1 MTQEFEVT
9 AEELVRTLQR
19 RGIPLPS
26 EIGAFVVLEAC
37 EKLIGRPTLIS
48 TRDIFITESGDVEC
62 EEPKRAEREADAVS
76 ALLRVLAELL
86 VCAAPGVPNMLLDLV
101 EHGPNQDRLTLA
113 LLRSDLEACLLP
125 LNRGAQ
131 RRVLSRLV
139 REVRK
144 SAPGA
149 PGHAVAIEVGDVDAT
164 FDDLLGETSPPP
176 GAAQGLPRGIG
187 SDQPRRAAGELPR
200 GVSSSRPADNK
211 AASEIVERSAPLS
224 VDEEVTRHH
233 EVTADERGR
242 ARRMR
247 TPVEDE
253 PAPRA
258 REPRGAFAAAAAAA
272 AADADGLESEAE
284 RRTARPHGADGGE
297 PSSRRTG
304 RSERERRASGA
315 PESGDSARARRGG
328 AHGDETERS
337 EAGSRRTGRE
347 RAASDASERG
357 DPSSASLGRRSARGD
372 AAHGGEPGLR
382 RTGRSERERADGADR
397 GEGRGRSR
405 SDDVSFDVSA
415 RGTGASRSARPP
427 SRSRAPVDLDA
438 LVETHA
444 SRGRVGLWVF
454 LGTTAAAV
462 ALLLG
467 YFALGREQSQSAL
480 GFLQPR
486 EGDAAPTKS
495 APVPRRAYG
504 DLRVNSQP
512 DRAQVLLLIGPGP
525 ALATDIPLGVAQE
538 FIAMADG
545 HRPARAL
552 LPADAVWDELN
563 GQPRYELAI
572 QARPLHEGRKPH
584 TPDALGPTL
593 LPQNVGTPTGRLGSV
608 RVVTTP
614 RAAEV
619 YQLIGFTPEV
629 HVDNLP
635 LDHAYEL
642 LIHAEGHK
650 TARKHLEPSDFIEQ
664 DGKRIARIDVQLPAA
679 D

>member
-1 MTQEFEVT
+1 VTQEFEVT

-37 EKLIGRPTLIS
+37 EKLLTRPTLIS

-62 EEPKRAEREADAVS
+62 EEPKRANDEAEAVS
-76 ALLRVLAELL
+76 ALLSVLAELL

-101 EHGPNQDRLTLA
+101 EHGPNEERLSLA

-149 PGHAVAIEVGDVDAT
+149 PGHVAPVEVGDVDAT

-176 GAAQGLPRGIG
+176 GAAHAPELPRGIG
-187 SDQPRRAAGELPR
+187 SGRAAGELPR

-211 AASEIVERSAPLS
+211 ASSEVSERSVPLK
-224 VDEEVTRHH
+224 VEDEVTRHH
-233 EVTADERGR
+233 EVTSDERGR
-242 ARRMR
+242 AARRVR
-247 TPVEDE
+247 TPAD
-253 PAPRA
+253 
-258 REPRGAFAAAAAAA
+258 GAFAD
-272 AADADGLESEAE
+272 DADDESGDDLRAGHSE
-284 RRTARPHGADGGE
+284 RNRGDAARARRAGRVDAADGGE
-297 PSSRRTG
+297 SSARPTG
-304 RSERERRASGA
+304 RSERNRSPSAADRG
-315 PESGDSARARRGG
+315 ESRRRGDG
-328 AHGDETERS
+328 ASDND
-337 EAGSRRTGRE
+337 GSRRAGRPE
-347 RAASDASERG
+347 RDGE
-357 DPSSASLGRRSARGD
+357 SSWGVSGRRSAE
-372 AAHGGEPGLR
+372 HGGSTAR
-382 RTGRSERERADGADR
+382 ASGRSEGEARRTDDGAASMT
-397 GEGRGRSR
+397 GRGTARPER
-405 SDDVSFDVSA
+405 DRRGSA
-415 RGTGASRSARPP
+415 SADAARPP
-427 SRSRAPVDLDA
+427 RSSERPSRGAAGSRSRAPVDLDA
-438 LVETHA
+438 MVETNG
-444 SRGRVGLWVF
+444 SRGRLGMWVF

-462 ALLLG
+462 AMLLG

-480 GFLQPR
+480 GFLR
-486 EGDAAPTKS
+486 PTDGSPEPAKP

-512 DRAQVLLLIGPGP
+512 DRAQVLLLLGPGP

-538 FIAMADG
+538 FIAMAEG
-545 HRPARAL
+545 YRPARAL
-552 LPADAVWDELN
+552 LPADGIWDELN
-563 GQPRYELAI
+563 GRPRYELAI
-572 QARPLHEGRKPH
+572 QARPFHESRKPH
-584 TPDALGPTL
+584 NLDALGPTL
-593 LPQNVGTPTGRLGSV
+593 LPQNVGAPSGRLGSV

-642 LIHAEGHK
+642 VIYAEGHK

-664 DGKRIARIDVQLPAA
+664 DGKRVARIDVQLSAA

>member
-1 MTQEFEVT
+1 VTQEFEVT

-37 EKLIGRPTLIS
+37 EKLIGRPVLIS

-62 EEPKRAEREADAVS
+62 EERQRADSESAAVG
-76 ALLRVLAELL
+76 ALLSVLAELL
-86 VCAAPGVPNMLLDLV
+86 VCAAPGVPSMLLDLV
-101 EHGPNQDRLTLA
+101 EHGPNEERLSLP

-149 PGHAVAIEVGDVDAT
+149 PGQAVAEEELDDVDAT
-164 FDDLLGETSPPP
+164 FDDLLRETSPPP
-176 GAAQGLPRGIG
+176 IAAPVPSDSAFGLPRGVG

-200 GVSSSRPADNK
+200 GVGSSRPAQV
-211 AASEIVERSAPLS
+211 ASEVFERSAS
-224 VDEEVTRHH
+224 GQGDEEVTRHH
-233 EVTADERGR
+233 EITSDERGR
-242 ARRMR
+242 ATKRPR
-247 TPVEDE
+247 TPAEENIKNTAPQTVR
-253 PAPRA
+253 ARSGPRA
-258 REPRGAFAAAAAAA
+258 G
-272 AADADGLESEAE
+272 ADAAEHGTGSRSARSRVGVDAAE
-284 RRTARPHGADGGE
+284 RGDGSRAERGRADAAERGDG
-297 PSSRRTG
+297 SRAERG
-304 RSERERRASGA
+304 RADASERGRA
-315 PESGDSARARRGG
+315 
-328 AHGDETERS
+328 
-337 EAGSRRTGRE
+337 
-347 RAASDASERG
+347 DASERG
-357 DPSSASLGRRSARGD
+357 DAGSNAPSRRPARGRVGVDAAERSEPDLRAERERRADSAHASLGR
-372 AAHGGEPGLR
+372 
-382 RTGRSERERADGADR
+382 
-397 GEGRGRSR
+397 
-405 SDDVSFDVSA
+405 
-415 RGTGASRSARPP
+415 
-427 SRSRAPVDLDA
+427 RSRAPVDLDA
-438 LVETHA
+438 LEESPNA
-444 SRGRVGLWVF
+444 SRGRIGLWVF

-462 ALLLG
+462 AMLLG
-467 YFALGREQSQSAL
+467 YFALGREQSQGAL

-486 EGDAAPTKS
+486 DGSDAHAEP
-495 APVPRRAYG
+495 AVVPRRAYG

-538 FIAMADG
+538 FIAMAEG

-552 LPADAVWDELN
+552 LPADGVWDELN

-572 QARPLHEGRKPH
+572 QARPFHEARKPH
-584 TPDALGPTL
+584 NAYALGPTL
-593 LPQNVGTPTGRLGSV
+593 LPQNVGAATGKLGSV

-642 LIHAEGHK
+642 LVYAEGRK
-650 TARKHLEPSDFIEQ
+650 SVRKHIEPSDFIEQ